1 MQEQGTGISACHL
14 RNGTY
19 GVWMRGA
26 LLRSGKS
33 GSFTALGETGQPVYR
48 AALQLREAIRR
59 KNPEMVDH
67 LAIPQSDELG
77 NQIDWYSSLDG
88 DVIPWSSAT
97 EEERAPAR
105 RQLEALKTALEEL
118 SQRFLGTDSDEPQQG
133 DKAVF
138 GKLLKRVIHFPDEN
152 FVYLVQG
159 KPVLTFWGF
168 EHAGADRNRDPLHCL
183 YQVPP
188 VFTLPPETPAPVA
201 APLAPVVP
209 VVTRPWWRRWWWW
222 LLLLPF
228 LLLLLWLLL
237 GLRGCVP
244 IPLVAVNLLPEGVVP
259 VERQVEPLPVGTAT
273 TLNGIPVTGTGANVD
288 TGAAVTGT
296 PGAEAPA
303 LEGNEAAAENA
314 GVSQDPAA
322 ETPAKAPENQT
333 APPATPTADA
343 DKAAS
348 AKAGPALSIPP
359 NAADGAADF
368 LDGQYR
374 AGAGIQD
381 RRTGKPLRLE
391 YQFKDG
397 KGEVTVHQADGSKCS
412 GPVVAA
418 MKGGSLAIDSQ
429 GQAVCGDGSTYDMPK
444 VNCRKGATTVADC
457 TGGYGK
463 DQFPMSMRQMGE

>member
-1 MQEQGTGISACHL
+1 
-14 RNGTY
+14 
-19 GVWMRGA
+19 MRGA

-77 NQIDWYSSLDG
+77 NQIDWYSGLDG

-97 EEERAPAR
+97 EEERVPAR

-118 SQRFLGTDSDEPQQG
+118 SQRFLGTESGEQQQG

-168 EHAGADRNRDPLHCL
+168 EHAGTGNRDPLHCL

-188 VFTLPPETPAPVA
+188 AFTLPPVVEAAPVV
-201 APLAPVVP
+201 APVVP
-209 VVTRPWWRRWWWW
+209 VVARPWWRRWWW

-244 IPLVAVNLLPEGVVP
+244 IPLVAVDLLPEGIVP
-259 VERQVEPLPVGTAT
+259 VEKQLEEPQLTGNAT
-273 TLNGIPVTGTGANVD
+273 TLNGVPVTGTVVGST
-288 TGAAVTGT
+288 TGTGTGTAVTETQGV
-296 PGAEAPA
+296 EAPA
-303 LEGNEAAAENA
+303 VEGNEADAAPA
-314 GVSQDPAA
+314 DLAKDPAKDPAA
-322 ETPAKAPENQT
+322 ESPATPPENKT
-333 APPATPTADA
+333 APPDITSPEAEKSTA
-343 DKAAS
+343 
-348 AKAGPALSIPP
+348 AKPGPPLSIPP
-359 NAADGAADF
+359 DAADGAAKF
-368 LDGQYR
+368 LDGQFR

-391 YQFKDG
+391 YQLKDG
-397 KGEVTVHQADGSKCS
+397 KGEVTVHQADGTKCT
-412 GPVVAA
+412 GPVSAT

-463 DQFPMSMRQMGE
+463 EQFPMSMRHVAE

>member
-1 MQEQGTGISACHL
+1 
-14 RNGTY
+14 
-19 GVWMRGA
+19 MRGA

-77 NQIDWYSSLDG
+77 NQIDWYSGLDG

-105 RQLEALKTALEEL
+105 RQLEALKTALDEL
-118 SQRFLGTDSDEPQQG
+118 SQRFLGTDPAEQQQG

-168 EHAGADRNRDPLHCL
+168 EHAGTGNRDPLHCL

-188 VFTLPPETPAPVA
+188 AFTLPPVVEAAPVV
-201 APLAPVVP
+201 APPVVP
-209 VVTRPWWRRWWWW
+209 VIARPWWRRWWW

-244 IPLVAVNLLPEGVVP
+244 IPLVAVDLLPQGVVP
-259 VERQVEPLPVGTAT
+259 VERQLEEPQLTGHAT
-273 TLNGIPVTGTGANVD
+273 TLNGVPVTGTVVGST
-288 TGAAVTGT
+288 TGTGTAVTGT
-296 PGAEAPA
+296 HDVEAPA
-303 LEGNEAAAENA
+303 VEGNEADATPADLA
-314 GVSQDPAA
+314 KDPAKDPAA
-322 ETPAKAPENQT
+322 EDPT
-333 APPATPTADA
+333 APPENKTAPPDITSPEA
-343 DKAAS
+343 EKSAA
-348 AKAGPALSIPP
+348 AKPGPPLSIPP
-359 NAADGAADF
+359 DAADGAAKF
-368 LDGQYR
+368 LDGQFR

-391 YQFKDG
+391 YQLKDG
-397 KGEVTVHQADGSKCS
+397 KGEVTVHQADGTKCS
-412 GPVVAA
+412 GPVSAT

-463 DQFPMSMRQMGE
+463 EQFPMSMRHVAE

>member
-1 MQEQGTGISACHL
+1 
-14 RNGTY
+14 
-19 GVWMRGA
+19 MRGA

-77 NQIDWYSSLDG
+77 NQIDWYSGLDG

-105 RQLEALKTALEEL
+105 RQLESLKTALEEL
-118 SQRFLGTDSDEPQQG
+118 SQRFLVTDSGEQQQG

-168 EHAGADRNRDPLHCL
+168 EHAGTGNLDPLHCL

-188 VFTLPPETPAPVA
+188 AFTLPPVVEAAPVV
-201 APLAPVVP
+201 APVVP
-209 VVTRPWWRRWWWW
+209 VVARPWWRRWWW

-244 IPLVAVNLLPEGVVP
+244 IPLVAVDLLPEGIVP
-259 VERQVEPLPVGTAT
+259 VEKQREEPQLTGNAT
-273 TLNGIPVTGTGANVD
+273 TLNGVPVTGTVVGST
-288 TGAAVTGT
+288 TGTGTGTAVTE
-296 PGAEAPA
+296 PRDVEAPA
-303 LEGNEAAAENA
+303 VDGNEADAAPADLAKDPAKDAAN
-314 GVSQDPAA
+314 DPAA
-322 ETPAKAPENQT
+322 DAPT
-333 APPATPTADA
+333 APPENKTAPPDITSPEA
-343 DKAAS
+343 EKSAA
-348 AKAGPALSIPP
+348 AKPGPPLSIPP
-359 NAADGAADF
+359 DAADGAAKF
-368 LDGQYR
+368 LDGQFR

-391 YQFKDG
+391 YQLKDG
-397 KGEVTVHQADGSKCS
+397 KGEVTVHQADGTKCT
-412 GPVVAA
+412 GPVSAT

-463 DQFPMSMRQMGE
+463 EQFPMSMRHVAE

>member
-1 MQEQGTGISACHL
+1 
-14 RNGTY
+14 
-19 GVWMRGA
+19 MRGP

-59 KNPEMVDH
+59 KKPELADH

-77 NQIDWYSSLDG
+77 NQIDWYSALDG
-88 DVIPWSSAT
+88 DVIPWTSAT

-118 SQRFLGTDSDEPQQG
+118 SQRFLSTDSGEAQQG

-138 GKLLKRVIHFPDEN
+138 GKLLKRVIHIPDEN

-168 EHAGADRNRDPLHCL
+168 EHAGTDLNRDPLHCL
-183 YQVPP
+183 YQAPPLPP
-188 VFTLPPETPAPVA
+188 VVEAPVA
-201 APLAPVVP
+201 APVVP
-209 VVTRPWWRRWWWW
+209 VVARPWWRRWWW
-222 LLLLPF
+222 LLLLPL

-244 IPLVAVNLLPEGVVP
+244 LPLVAVNLLPEGAVP
-259 VERQVEPLPVGTAT
+259 VEKQLEEPPLTGNVT
-273 TLNGIPVTGTGANVD
+273 TLNGVPVTGTVVGTTNG
-288 TGAAVTGT
+288 TGTAVTGT
-296 PGAEAPA
+296 QGAQTPAVEDNEADGAPA
-303 LEGNEAAAENA
+303 DLTKDPTK
-314 GVSQDPAA
+314 DPAA
-322 ETPAKAPENQT
+322 ENKT
-333 APPATPTADA
+333 APPENKTTPPENKTTPPDVTSSEA
-343 DKAAS
+343 DKSAA
-348 AKAGPALSIPP
+348 KKPGPPLTIPP
-359 NAADGAADF
+359 DAADGAAKF
-368 LDGQYR
+368 LDGQYN

-391 YQFKDG
+391 YQLKDG
-397 KGEVTVHQADGSKCS
+397 KGQVTVHQADGSKCS
-412 GPVVAA
+412 GPVSAT

-429 GQAVCGDGSTYDMPK
+429 GQAVCADGSTYEMPK
-444 VNCRKGATTVADC
+444 VSCRKGATTIADC

-463 DQFPMSMRQMGE
+463 EQFPMSMRQVAE

>member
-1 MQEQGTGISACHL
+1 
-14 RNGTY
+14 
-19 GVWMRGA
+19 MRGA

-59 KNPEMVDH
+59 KNPDLVDH

-77 NQIDWYSSLDG
+77 NQIDWYSALDG

-118 SQRFLGTDSDEPQQG
+118 SQRFLGTDSAEQQQG

-168 EHAGADRNRDPLHCL
+168 EHAGTGNGDPLHCL

-188 VFTLPPETPAPVA
+188 AFTPPPVVEAPAVA
-201 APLAPVVP
+201 PAVP
-209 VVTRPWWRRWWWW
+209 VVARPWWRRWWW
-222 LLLLPF
+222 LLLLPL

-244 IPLVAVNLLPEGVVP
+244 IPLVAVDLLPEGVVP
-259 VERQVEPLPVGTAT
+259 VEKHLEEPPLTGNVT
-273 TLNGIPVTGTGANVD
+273 TLNGVPVTGTVVGSGTATGTD
-288 TGAAVTGT
+288 TAVTGT
-296 PGAEAPA
+296 HDVEAPA
-303 LEGNEAAAENA
+303 VEGNEADAAPA
-314 GVSQDPAA
+314 DLTKDPAKDPAA
-322 ETPAKAPENQT
+322 ENKTTPPENKT
-333 APPATPTADA
+333 APPDVTSPEAEKSTATKP
-343 DKAAS
+343 
-348 AKAGPALSIPP
+348 GPPLSIPP
-359 NAADGAADF
+359 DAADGAARF
-368 LDGQYR
+368 LDGQYS

-391 YQFKDG
+391 YQLKDG
-397 KGEVTVHQADGSKCS
+397 KGQVTVHQADGSKCS
-412 GPVVAA
+412 GPVSAT
-418 MKGGSLAIDSQ
+418 MRGGSLAIDSQ

-463 DQFPMSMRQMGE
+463 EQFPMSMRQVAE

>member
-1 MQEQGTGISACHL
+1 
-14 RNGTY
+14 
-19 GVWMRGA
+19 MRGA

-59 KNPEMVDH
+59 KNPDLVDH

-77 NQIDWYSSLDG
+77 NQIDWYSALDG

-105 RQLEALKTALEEL
+105 RQLEALKIALEEL
-118 SQRFLGTDSDEPQQG
+118 SQRFLGTDSGEQQQG

-138 GKLLKRVIHFPDEN
+138 GKLLKRVIHIPDEN

-168 EHAGADRNRDPLHCL
+168 EHAGTDLNRDPLHCL

-188 VFTLPPETPAPVA
+188 LPPVVEAPAVP
-201 APLAPVVP
+201 PVVP
-209 VVTRPWWRRWWWW
+209 VVARPWWRRWWW
-222 LLLLPF
+222 LLLLPL

-244 IPLVAVNLLPEGVVP
+244 IPLVAVDLLPKGVVP
-259 VERQVEPLPVGTAT
+259 VEKQLEEPPLTGNVT
-273 TLNGIPVTGTGANVD
+273 TLNGIPVTGSVIGSTTG
-288 TGAAVTGT
+288 TGTAVTGAQ
-296 PGAEAPA
+296 GVESPA
-303 LEGNEAAAENA
+303 VEGNEADAAPTDLSKDPA
-314 GVSQDPAA
+314 KDPAA
-322 ETPAKAPENQT
+322 ENRT
-333 APPATPTADA
+333 APPENKTAPPDVTSPEAEKSAATKP
-343 DKAAS
+343 
-348 AKAGPALSIPP
+348 GPPLSIPP
-359 NAADGAADF
+359 DAADGAARF
-368 LDGQYR
+368 LDGQYS

-391 YQFKDG
+391 YQLKDG
-397 KGEVTVHQADGSKCS
+397 KGQVTVHQADGSKCS
-412 GPVVAA
+412 GPVSAT

-444 VNCRKGATTVADC
+444 VNCRKGATTIADC

-463 DQFPMSMRQMGE
+463 EQFPMSMRQVAE

>member
-1 MQEQGTGISACHL
+1 
-14 RNGTY
+14 
-19 GVWMRGA
+19 MRGA

-77 NQIDWYSSLDG
+77 NQIDWYSGLDG

-118 SQRFLGTDSDEPQQG
+118 SQRFLGTESGEQQQG

-168 EHAGADRNRDPLHCL
+168 EHAGTGNRDPLHCL

-188 VFTLPPETPAPVA
+188 AFTLPPVVEAAPVV
-201 APLAPVVP
+201 APVVP
-209 VVTRPWWRRWWWW
+209 VVARPWWRRWWW

-244 IPLVAVNLLPEGVVP
+244 IPLVAVDLLPEGIVP
-259 VERQVEPLPVGTAT
+259 VEKQLEEPQLTGNAT
-273 TLNGIPVTGTGANVD
+273 TLNGVPVTGTVVGST
-288 TGAAVTGT
+288 TGTGTGTAVTG
-296 PGAEAPA
+296 PHGVEAPA
-303 LEGNEAAAENA
+303 VEGNEADAAPA
-314 GVSQDPAA
+314 DLAKDSATDPATESPA
-322 ETPAKAPENQT
+322 TPPENKT
-333 APPATPTADA
+333 APPDITSPEAE
-343 DKAAS
+343 KSAA
-348 AKAGPALSIPP
+348 AKPGPPLSIPP
-359 NAADGAADF
+359 DAADGAAKF
-368 LDGQYR
+368 LDGQFR

-391 YQFKDG
+391 YQLKDG
-397 KGEVTVHQADGSKCS
+397 KGEVTVHQADGTKCT
-412 GPVVAA
+412 GPVSAT

-429 GQAVCGDGSTYDMPK
+429 GQAVCADGSTYDMPK

>member
-1 MQEQGTGISACHL
+1 
-14 RNGTY
+14 
-19 GVWMRGA
+19 MRGA

-77 NQIDWYSSLDG
+77 NQIDWYSGLDG

-105 RQLEALKTALEEL
+105 RQLEALKTALDEL
-118 SQRFLGTDSDEPQQG
+118 SQRFLGTDPAEQQQG

-168 EHAGADRNRDPLHCL
+168 EHAGTGNRDPLHCL

-188 VFTLPPETPAPVA
+188 AFTLPPVVEAAPVV
-201 APLAPVVP
+201 APPVVP
-209 VVTRPWWRRWWWW
+209 VIARPWWRRWWWW
-222 LLLLPF
+222 LLLLPL

-259 VERQVEPLPVGTAT
+259 VERQLEEPQLTGHAT
-273 TLNGIPVTGTGANVD
+273 TINGVPVTGTVVGS
-288 TGAAVTGT
+288 TTGT
-296 PGAEAPA
+296 GTVVTETQGVEAPA
-303 LEGNEAAAENA
+303 IEGNEADAAPA
-314 GVSQDPAA
+314 GVTQDPAKDPAADPAA
-322 ETPAKAPENQT
+322 EAPT
-333 APPATPTADA
+333 APPENKTAPPDITSPEA
-343 DKAAS
+343 EKSAA
-348 AKAGPALSIPP
+348 AKPGPPLSIPP
-359 NAADGAADF
+359 DAADGAAKF
-368 LDGQYR
+368 LDGQFR

-391 YQFKDG
+391 YQLKDG
-397 KGEVTVHQADGSKCS
+397 KGEVTVHQADGTKCS
-412 GPVVAA
+412 GPVSAT

-463 DQFPMSMRQMGE
+463 EQFPMSMRHVAE

>member
-1 MQEQGTGISACHL
+1 
-14 RNGTY
+14 
-19 GVWMRGA
+19 MRGA

-77 NQIDWYSSLDG
+77 NQIDWYSGLDG

-105 RQLEALKTALEEL
+105 RQLEALKTALDEL
-118 SQRFLGTDSDEPQQG
+118 SQRFLGTDPAEQQQG

-168 EHAGADRNRDPLHCL
+168 EHAGTGNRDPLHCL

-188 VFTLPPETPAPVA
+188 AFTLPPVVEAAPVV
-201 APLAPVVP
+201 APPVVP
-209 VVTRPWWRRWWWW
+209 VIARPWWRRWWWW
-222 LLLLPF
+222 LLLLPL

-244 IPLVAVNLLPEGVVP
+244 IPLVAVDLLPQGVVP
-259 VERQVEPLPVGTAT
+259 VERQLEEPQLTGHAT
-273 TLNGIPVTGTGANVD
+273 TLNGVPVTGTVVGST
-288 TGAAVTGT
+288 TGTGTAVTGT
-296 PGAEAPA
+296 HDVEAPA
-303 LEGNEAAAENA
+303 VEGNEADAAPA
-314 GVSQDPAA
+314 DLAKDPAKDPAA
-322 ETPAKAPENQT
+322 EDPT
-333 APPATPTADA
+333 APPENKTAPPDITSPEA
-343 DKAAS
+343 EKSAA
-348 AKAGPALSIPP
+348 AKPGPPLSIPP
-359 NAADGAADF
+359 DAADGAAKF
-368 LDGQYR
+368 LDGQFR

-391 YQFKDG
+391 YQLKDG
-397 KGEVTVHQADGSKCS
+397 KGEVTVHQADGTKCS
-412 GPVVAA
+412 GPVSAT

-463 DQFPMSMRQMGE
+463 EQFPMSMRHVAE

>member
-1 MQEQGTGISACHL
+1 
-14 RNGTY
+14 
-19 GVWMRGA
+19 MRGA
-26 LLRSGKS
+26 LLRSGTS

-77 NQIDWYSSLDG
+77 NQIDWYSGLDG

-105 RQLEALKTALEEL
+105 RQLEALKTALDDL
-118 SQRFLGTDSDEPQQG
+118 SQRFLGNDPAEQQQG

-168 EHAGADRNRDPLHCL
+168 EHAGADRNRDPLRCL

-188 VFTLPPETPAPVA
+188 VLTPPPVVETAPVA
-201 APLAPVVP
+201 AAPVVP
-209 VVTRPWWRRWWWW
+209 VAAPRPWWRRWWW

-244 IPLVAVNLLPEGVVP
+244 IPPLTVDLLPNGV
-259 VERQVEPLPVGTAT
+259 LPVHNAQDEPRLSGSGTN
-273 TLNGIPVTGTGANVD
+273 LNGLDVTGSASGLSTGNGSAPGLDNPPD
-288 TGAAVTGT
+288 GA
-296 PGAEAPA
+296 PGVEAPPLDENKA
-303 LEGNEAAAENA
+303 DAAPADPA
-314 GVSQDPAA
+314 KDPAA
-322 ETPAKAPENQT
+322 DLPVPPPENKT
-333 APPATPTADA
+333 APPDVTTPDA
-343 DKAAS
+343 EKAAA
-348 AKAGPALSIPP
+348 AKPGPALSIPP
-359 NAADGAADF
+359 DAADGAAKF

-397 KGEVTVHQADGSKCS
+397 KGEVTVLQADGSKCS
-412 GPVVAA
+412 GPVSAA

-444 VNCRKGATTVADC
+444 VNCRNGATTVADC

>member
-1 MQEQGTGISACHL
+1 
-14 RNGTY
+14 
-19 GVWMRGA
+19 MRGA

-59 KNPEMVDH
+59 KNPDLVDH

-77 NQIDWYSSLDG
+77 NQIDWYSALDG

-118 SQRFLGTDSDEPQQG
+118 SQRFLVTDSGEQQQG

-168 EHAGADRNRDPLHCL
+168 EHAGSGISDPLHCL

-188 VFTLPPETPAPVA
+188 AFTLPPVVE
-201 APLAPVVP
+201 APVVAP
-209 VVTRPWWRRWWWW
+209 VVARPWWRRWWWW
-222 LLLLPF
+222 LLLLPL

-244 IPLVAVNLLPEGVVP
+244 IPLVAVDLLPEGIVP
-259 VERQVEPLPVGTAT
+259 VEKQLEEPQLPGNVT
-273 TLNGIPVTGTGANVD
+273 TLNGVPVTGTVIGS
-288 TGAAVTGT
+288 TTGT
-296 PGAEAPA
+296 GTVVPGTQGVETPGV
-303 LEGNEAAAENA
+303 EGNEADAAPA
-314 GVSQDPAA
+314 DLTKDPAKDPAA
-322 ETPAKAPENQT
+322 ENKAAPPENKT
-333 APPATPTADA
+333 APPDVTSPEAE
-343 DKAAS
+343 KSAA
-348 AKAGPALSIPP
+348 AKAGPPLSIPP
-359 NAADGAADF
+359 DVADGAAKF
-368 LDGQYR
+368 LDGQYN

-391 YQFKDG
+391 YQLKDG
-397 KGEVTVHQADGSKCS
+397 KGQVTVHQADGSKCS
-412 GPVVAA
+412 GPVSAT

-444 VNCRKGATTVADC
+444 VNCRPGATTVADC

-463 DQFPMSMRQMGE
+463 DQFPMSMRQVAE

>member
-1 MQEQGTGISACHL
+1 
-14 RNGTY
+14 
-19 GVWMRGA
+19 MRGA

-77 NQIDWYSSLDG
+77 NQIDWYSGIDG

-105 RQLEALKTALEEL
+105 RQLEALKTALEDL
-118 SQRFLGTDSDEPQQG
+118 SHRFLGTEPGEPQQQG

-168 EHAGADRNRDPLHCL
+168 EHAGADRERDPLHCL

-188 VFTLPPETPAPVA
+188 VFTLPPVVEAPVTAPVTAPVA
-201 APLAPVVP
+201 AVVP
-209 VVTRPWWRRWWWW
+209 VVSRPWWRRWWWW

-244 IPLVAVNLLPEGVVP
+244 IPLVAVDLLPEGVVP
-259 VERQVEPLPVGTAT
+259 VERQVDPAITGNSA
-273 TLNGIPVTGTGANVD
+273 TLNGIPVTGTGASVD
-288 TGAAVTGT
+288 TGAAVVGTETATG
-296 PGAEAPA
+296 PGEAPA
-303 LEGNEAAAENA
+303 IDGTEADAAKTDVTQEP
-314 GVSQDPAA
+314 SA
-322 ETPAKAPENQT
+322 ETPANAPDNQT
-333 APPATPTADA
+333 APPAVPAADA
-343 DKAAS
+343 DKAAT

-359 NAADGAADF
+359 DAADGAADF

-412 GPVVAA
+412 GPVSAA

>member
-1 MQEQGTGISACHL
+1 
-14 RNGTY
+14 
-19 GVWMRGA
+19 MRGA

-59 KNPEMVDH
+59 KNPDLVDH

-77 NQIDWYSSLDG
+77 NQIDWYSALDG

-105 RQLEALKTALEEL
+105 RQLEALKSALEEL
-118 SQRFLGTDSDEPQQG
+118 SQRFLGTDSAEQQQG
-133 DKAVF
+133 DKVVF

-168 EHAGADRNRDPLHCL
+168 EHAGTGNGDPLHCL
-183 YQVPP
+183 YQIPP
-188 VFTLPPETPAPVA
+188 AFTLPPVVEAPVV
-201 APLAPVVP
+201 APVVP
-209 VVTRPWWRRWWWW
+209 VVSRPWWRRWWW

-244 IPLVAVNLLPEGVVP
+244 IPLVAVDLLPEGLVP
-259 VERQVEPLPVGTAT
+259 VEKQLEEPPLTGNVMM
-273 TLNGIPVTGTGANVD
+273 LNGVPVTGTVVGSSTV

-296 PGAEAPA
+296 HDVEAPA
-303 LEGNEAAAENA
+303 VEGNKADAAPADLAEDPA
-314 GVSQDPAA
+314 KDPAA
-322 ETPAKAPENQT
+322 ENKT
-333 APPATPTADA
+333 APPDVTSPEAE
-343 DKAAS
+343 KSAA
-348 AKAGPALSIPP
+348 AKPGPPLSIPP
-359 NAADGAADF
+359 DAADGAAKF
-368 LDGQYR
+368 LDGQYS

-391 YQFKDG
+391 YQLKDG
-397 KGEVTVHQADGSKCS
+397 KGQVTVHQADGSKCS
-412 GPVVAA
+412 GPVSAT

-444 VNCRKGATTVADC
+444 INCRQGATTVADC

-463 DQFPMSMRQMGE
+463 DQFPMSMRQVAE

>member
-1 MQEQGTGISACHL
+1 M
-14 RNGTY
+14 
-19 GVWMRGA
+19 
-26 LLRSGKS
+26 
-33 GSFTALGETGQPVYR
+33 
-48 AALQLREAIRR
+48 REAIRR
-59 KNPEMVDH
+59 KNPELVDH

-77 NQIDWYSSLDG
+77 NQIDWYSALDG

-118 SQRFLGTDSDEPQQG
+118 SQRFLGTDSAEQPQG

-168 EHAGADRNRDPLHCL
+168 EHAGTGNGDPLHCL

-188 VFTLPPETPAPVA
+188 AFTLPPEVEAPVV
-201 APLAPVVP
+201 PPVVP
-209 VVTRPWWRRWWWW
+209 VVARPWWRRWWW
-222 LLLLPF
+222 LLLLPL

-244 IPLVAVNLLPEGVVP
+244 IPLVAVDLLPDGVVP
-259 VERQVEPLPVGTAT
+259 VEKQLEEPPLTGNVT
-273 TLNGIPVTGTGANVD
+273 TLNNVPVTGTVIGST
-288 TGAAVTGT
+288 TGTGTAVTGT
-296 PGAEAPA
+296 HGVETPA
-303 LEGNEAAAENA
+303 VEGNEADMAPADLTKDPA
-314 GVSQDPAA
+314 IDPAA
-322 ETPAKAPENQT
+322 ENKTEPPENKT
-333 APPATPTADA
+333 APPDVTSPEAEKP
-343 DKAAS
+343 AA
-348 AKAGPALSIPP
+348 AKPGPPLSIPP
-359 NAADGAADF
+359 DAADGAAKF
-368 LDGQYR
+368 LDGQYS

-391 YQFKDG
+391 YQLKDG
-397 KGEVTVHQADGSKCS
+397 KGQVTVHQADGSKCS
-412 GPVVAA
+412 GPVSAT

-444 VNCRKGATTVADC
+444 VSCRPGATTIADC

-463 DQFPMSMRQMGE
+463 EQFPMSMRQVAE

>member
-1 MQEQGTGISACHL
+1 
-14 RNGTY
+14 
-19 GVWMRGA
+19 MRGA

-59 KNPEMVDH
+59 KNPDLVDH

-77 NQIDWYSSLDG
+77 NQIDWYSGLDG

-118 SQRFLGTDSDEPQQG
+118 SQRFLGTDPAEQEQG

-168 EHAGADRNRDPLHCL
+168 EHAGTGNGDPLHCL

-188 VFTLPPETPAPVA
+188 AFTLPPVVEAPVV
-201 APLAPVVP
+201 APVVP
-209 VVTRPWWRRWWWW
+209 VVARPWWRRWWW

-244 IPLVAVNLLPEGVVP
+244 LPLVAVDLLPEGVVP
-259 VERQVEPLPVGTAT
+259 VEKQLAEPTLTGNVT
-273 TLNGIPVTGTGANVD
+273 TLNGVPGTGTVVGSSTGTG
-288 TGAAVTGT
+288 TGTAVTGT
-296 PGAEAPA
+296 HDVEAPA
-303 LEGNEAAAENA
+303 VEGNEADAAPADLAEDPA
-314 GVSQDPAA
+314 KDPAA
-322 ETPAKAPENQT
+322 ESPT
-333 APPATPTADA
+333 APPENKTAPPDVTSPEA
-343 DKAAS
+343 EKSAA
-348 AKAGPALSIPP
+348 AKPGPPLSIPP
-359 NAADGAADF
+359 DAADGAAKF
-368 LDGQYR
+368 LDGQYS

-391 YQFKDG
+391 YQLKDG
-397 KGEVTVHQADGSKCS
+397 KGQVTVHQADGSKCS
-412 GPVVAA
+412 GPVSAT

-463 DQFPMSMRQMGE
+463 EQFPMSMRQVAE

>member
-1 MQEQGTGISACHL
+1 
-14 RNGTY
+14 
-19 GVWMRGA
+19 MRGA

-77 NQIDWYSSLDG
+77 NQIDWYSGLDG

-105 RQLEALKTALEEL
+105 QQLEALKTALNEL
-118 SQRFLGTDSDEPQQG
+118 SQRFLGSDPAEQQQG

-183 YQVPP
+183 YSAPL
-188 VFTLPPETPAPVA
+188 VFTLPPVVAEPVTAPV
-201 APLAPVVP
+201 APVVP
-209 VVTRPWWRRWWWW
+209 VVVRPWWRRWWWW

-237 GLRGCVP
+237 GMRGCVP
-244 IPLVAVNLLPEGVVP
+244 IPLVAVDLLPSGVVP
-259 VERQVEPLPVGTAT
+259 IDHQTEEPQLTGNAA
-273 TLNGIPVTGTGANVD
+273 TLNGVPVTGTVPAAANEP
-288 TGAAVTGT
+288 AVEGT
-296 PGAEAPA
+296 HAVEAPA
-303 LEGNEAAAENA
+303 VEGPEADAAPA
-314 GVSQDPAA
+314 DITQDPAVEA
-322 ETPAKAPENQT
+322 PTAPTQTPTAPN
-333 APPATPTADA
+333 APPAVTPPDA
-343 DKAAS
+343 EKAAA
-348 AKAGPALSIPP
+348 AKPGPALSIPAD
-359 NAADGAADF
+359 AADGAADF

-412 GPVVAA
+412 GPVTAA

-463 DQFPMSMRQMGE
+463 DQFPMSMRQTGE

>member
-1 MQEQGTGISACHL
+1 
-14 RNGTY
+14 
-19 GVWMRGA
+19 MRGA

-59 KNPEMVDH
+59 KNPDLVDH

-77 NQIDWYSSLDG
+77 NQIDWYSALDG

-118 SQRFLGTDSDEPQQG
+118 SQRFLGTDSAEQQQG

-168 EHAGADRNRDPLHCL
+168 EHAGTGNGDPLHCL

-188 VFTLPPETPAPVA
+188 AFTLPPVVEPPVVAPVM
-201 APLAPVVP
+201 PVVA
-209 VVTRPWWRRWWWW
+209 RPWWRRWWWW
-222 LLLLPF
+222 LLLLPL

-244 IPLVAVNLLPEGVVP
+244 IPLVAVDLLPDGVVP
-259 VERQVEPLPVGTAT
+259 VEKQLAEPPLTGNVTTVNGVPVSGTVIGST
-273 TLNGIPVTGTGANVD
+273 TGTG
-288 TGAAVTGT
+288 TAVTGT
-296 PGAEAPA
+296 QGVETPA
-303 LEGNEAAAENA
+303 VEGNEADMAPADLSKDPA
-314 GVSQDPAA
+314 IDPAA
-322 ETPAKAPENQT
+322 ENKT
-333 APPATPTADA
+333 APPENKAATPENKTAPPDVTSPEA
-343 DKAAS
+343 EKS
-348 AKAGPALSIPP
+348 AVAKPGPPLSIPP
-359 NAADGAADF
+359 DAADGAARF
-368 LDGQYR
+368 LDGQYS

-391 YQFKDG
+391 YQLKDG
-397 KGEVTVHQADGSKCS
+397 KGQVTVHQADGSKCS
-412 GPVVAA
+412 GPVSAT

-444 VNCRKGATTVADC
+444 INCRPGATTVADC

-463 DQFPMSMRQMGE
+463 DQFPMSMRQVAE

>member
-1 MQEQGTGISACHL
+1 
-14 RNGTY
+14 
-19 GVWMRGA
+19 MRGA

-59 KNPEMVDH
+59 KNPELVDH

-77 NQIDWYSSLDG
+77 NRIDWYSALDG

-118 SQRFLGTDSDEPQQG
+118 SQRFLVTDSGEQQQG

-168 EHAGADRNRDPLHCL
+168 EHAGTGNLDPLHCL

-188 VFTLPPETPAPVA
+188 AFTLPPVVEAAPVV
-201 APLAPVVP
+201 APVVP
-209 VVTRPWWRRWWWW
+209 VVARPWWRRWWW

-244 IPLVAVNLLPEGVVP
+244 IPLVAVDLLPEGIVP
-259 VERQVEPLPVGTAT
+259 AEKQLEEPQLTGNAT
-273 TLNGIPVTGTGANVD
+273 TLNGVPVTGTVVGST
-288 TGAAVTGT
+288 TGTGTGTAVTEPRGV
-296 PGAEAPA
+296 EAPA
-303 LEGNEAAAENA
+303 VDGNEADAAPADLAKDPAEDAAN
-314 GVSQDPAA
+314 DPAA
-322 ETPAKAPENQT
+322 EAPT
-333 APPATPTADA
+333 APPENKTAPPDITSPEA
-343 DKAAS
+343 EKSAA
-348 AKAGPALSIPP
+348 AKPGPPLSIPP
-359 NAADGAADF
+359 DAADGAAKF
-368 LDGQYR
+368 LDGQFR

-391 YQFKDG
+391 YQLKDG
-397 KGEVTVHQADGSKCS
+397 KGEVTVHQADGTKCT
-412 GPVVAA
+412 GPVSAT

-429 GQAVCGDGSTYDMPK
+429 SQAVCGDGSTYDMPK

-463 DQFPMSMRQMGE
+463 EQFPMSMRHVAE

>member
-1 MQEQGTGISACHL
+1 
-14 RNGTY
+14 
-19 GVWMRGA
+19 MRGA

-59 KNPEMVDH
+59 KNPDMVDH

-77 NQIDWYSSLDG
+77 NQIDWYSGIEG

-105 RQLEALKTALEEL
+105 RQLEALKTALDEL
-118 SQRFLGTDSDEPQQG
+118 SQRFLGTEPAEQQQG

-168 EHAGADRNRDPLHCL
+168 EHAGTGNRDPLHCL

-188 VFTLPPETPAPVA
+188 VFTLPPVVEEPVV
-201 APLAPVVP
+201 APVVP
-209 VVTRPWWRRWWWW
+209 VVARPWWRRWWW
-222 LLLLPF
+222 LLLLPL

-244 IPLVAVNLLPEGVVP
+244 IPLVAVDLLPEGIVP
-259 VERQVEPLPVGTAT
+259 VENQLEEPQLTGNVT
-273 TLNGIPVTGTGANVD
+273 TLNGVPVTGTVAGST
-288 TGAAVTGT
+288 TGTAVTGT
-296 PGAEAPA
+296 QGSEAPA
-303 LEGNEAAAENA
+303 LAGNEADAATA
-314 GVSQDPAA
+314 GITQDPAA
-322 ETPAKAPENQT
+322 ESPT
-333 APPATPTADA
+333 APPAPPEAEAEAKTEAPVTTPPDA
-343 DKAAS
+343 QKSAA
-348 AKAGPALSIPP
+348 AAATTKPGPALSIPP
-359 NAADGAADF
+359 DAADGAAKF

-391 YQFKDG
+391 YQLKDG
-397 KGEVTVHQADGSKCS
+397 KGEVTVHQADGTKCS
-412 GPVVAA
+412 GPVSAT

>member
-1 MQEQGTGISACHL
+1 
-14 RNGTY
+14 
-19 GVWMRGA
+19 MRGA

-59 KNPEMVDH
+59 KNPDLVDH

-77 NQIDWYSSLDG
+77 NQIDWYSALDG

-118 SQRFLGTDSDEPQQG
+118 SQRFLGTESGEQQQG

-138 GKLLKRVIHFPDEN
+138 GKLLKRVIHIPDEN

-168 EHAGADRNRDPLHCL
+168 EHAGTDLNRDPLHCL
-183 YQVPP
+183 YQVP
-188 VFTLPPETPAPVA
+188 TPAPAVE
-201 APLAPVVP
+201 APVIAPIVP
-209 VVTRPWWRRWWWW
+209 VVARPWWRRWWWW
-222 LLLLPF
+222 LLLPL

-244 IPLVAVNLLPEGVVP
+244 VPLVAVDLLPKGIVP
-259 VERQVEPLPVGTAT
+259 VEKQLEEPPLTGNVT
-273 TLNGIPVTGTGANVD
+273 TLNGVPVTGTVIGST
-288 TGAAVTGT
+288 TGTGTAVTGT
-296 PGAEAPA
+296 QGEVPA
-303 LEGNEAAAENA
+303 VGGNEGNEADAAPADLAMDPSKDPAKDLAAE
-314 GVSQDPAA
+314 SP
-322 ETPAKAPENQT
+322 T
-333 APPATPTADA
+333 APPENKTTPPDVTSPDA
-343 DKAAS
+343 EKSAA
-348 AKAGPALSIPP
+348 AKPGPPLSIPP
-359 NAADGAADF
+359 DAADGAAKF
-368 LDGQYR
+368 LDGQYN

-391 YQFKDG
+391 YQLKDG
-397 KGEVTVHQADGSKCS
+397 KGQVTVHQADGSKCS
-412 GPVVAA
+412 GPVSAT

-444 VNCRKGATTVADC
+444 VNCRPGATTVADC
-457 TGGYGK
+457 TGGYGTE
-463 DQFPMSMRQMGE
+463 QFPMSMRQAAEKTE

>member
-1 MQEQGTGISACHL
+1 
-14 RNGTY
+14 
-19 GVWMRGA
+19 MRGA

-77 NQIDWYSSLDG
+77 NQIDWYSGLDG

-105 RQLEALKTALEEL
+105 RQLEALKTSLDEL
-118 SQRFLGTDSDEPQQG
+118 SQRFLGTDPAEQQQG

-168 EHAGADRNRDPLHCL
+168 EHAGTGNRDPLHCL

-188 VFTLPPETPAPVA
+188 AFTLPPVVEAAPVVT
-201 APLAPVVP
+201 PPVVP
-209 VVTRPWWRRWWWW
+209 VIARPWWRRWWW
-222 LLLLPF
+222 LLLLPL

-259 VERQVEPLPVGTAT
+259 VERQLEEPQLTGHAT
-273 TLNGIPVTGTGANVD
+273 TLNGVPVTGTVVGST
-288 TGAAVTGT
+288 TGTGTAVTGT
-296 PGAEAPA
+296 QDVEAPA
-303 LEGNEAAAENA
+303 VEGNEADAAPA
-314 GVSQDPAA
+314 GVTQDPAKDPTADPTA
-322 ETPAKAPENQT
+322 ESPT
-333 APPATPTADA
+333 APPENKTAPPDITSPEA
-343 DKAAS
+343 EKSAA
-348 AKAGPALSIPP
+348 AKPGPPLSIPP
-359 NAADGAADF
+359 DAADGAAKF
-368 LDGQYR
+368 LDGQFR

-391 YQFKDG
+391 YQLKDG
-397 KGEVTVHQADGSKCS
+397 KGEVIVHQADGTKCS
-412 GPVVAA
+412 GPVSAT

-463 DQFPMSMRQMGE
+463 EQFPMSMRHVAE

>member
-1 MQEQGTGISACHL
+1 
-14 RNGTY
+14 
-19 GVWMRGA
+19 MRGA

-59 KNPEMVDH
+59 KNPDLVDH

-77 NQIDWYSSLDG
+77 NQIDWYSALDG

-118 SQRFLGTDSDEPQQG
+118 SQRFLVTDSGEQQQG

-168 EHAGADRNRDPLHCL
+168 EHAGSGISDPLYCL

-188 VFTLPPETPAPVA
+188 AFTLPPVVE
-201 APLAPVVP
+201 APVVAP
-209 VVTRPWWRRWWWW
+209 VVARPWWRRWWWW
-222 LLLLPF
+222 LLLLPL

-244 IPLVAVNLLPEGVVP
+244 IPLVAVDLLPEGIVP
-259 VERQVEPLPVGTAT
+259 VEKQLEEPQLPGNVT
-273 TLNGIPVTGTGANVD
+273 TLNGVPVTGTVIGS
-288 TGAAVTGT
+288 TTGT
-296 PGAEAPA
+296 GTVVPGTQGLETPGV
-303 LEGNEAAAENA
+303 EGNEAGAAPA
-314 GVSQDPAA
+314 DLTKDPAKDPAA
-322 ETPAKAPENQT
+322 ENKAAPPENKT
-333 APPATPTADA
+333 APPDVTSPEAE
-343 DKAAS
+343 KSAA
-348 AKAGPALSIPP
+348 AKAGPPLSIPP
-359 NAADGAADF
+359 DAADGAAKF
-368 LDGQYR
+368 LDGQYN

-391 YQFKDG
+391 YQLKDG
-397 KGEVTVHQADGSKCS
+397 KGQVTVHQADGSKCS
-412 GPVVAA
+412 GPVSAT

-444 VNCRKGATTVADC
+444 VNCRPGATTVADC

-463 DQFPMSMRQMGE
+463 DQFPMSMRQVAE

>member
-1 MQEQGTGISACHL
+1 
-14 RNGTY
+14 
-19 GVWMRGA
+19 MRGA

-77 NQIDWYSSLDG
+77 NQIDWYSGLDG

-201 APLAPVVP
+201 APLAPLVP
-209 VVTRPWWRRWWWW
+209 VVTRPWWRRWWW
-222 LLLLPF
+222 LLLLPL

-244 IPLVAVNLLPEGVVP
+244 IPLVAVDLLPEGVVP

-273 TLNGIPVTGTGANVD
+273 TLNGIPVTGTSANVD
-288 TGAAVTGT
+288 TGAAVPGT

-303 LEGNEAAAENA
+303 IEGDEAAAENA

-333 APPATPTADA
+333 APLATPTADA

>member
-1 MQEQGTGISACHL
+1 
-14 RNGTY
+14 
-19 GVWMRGA
+19 MRGA

-59 KNPEMVDH
+59 KNPDLVDH

-77 NQIDWYSSLDG
+77 NQIDWYSALDG

-118 SQRFLGTDSDEPQQG
+118 SQRFLATESGEQQQG

-138 GKLLKRVIHFPDEN
+138 GKLLKRVIHIPDEN

-168 EHAGADRNRDPLHCL
+168 EHAGTDFNRDPLHCL
-183 YQVPP
+183 YQAPP
-188 VFTLPPETPAPVA
+188 VVEAPVV
-201 APLAPVVP
+201 APVVP
-209 VVTRPWWRRWWWW
+209 VVARPWWRRWWWW
-222 LLLLPF
+222 LLLPL

-244 IPLVAVNLLPEGVVP
+244 IPLVAVDLLPKGIVP
-259 VERQVEPLPVGTAT
+259 VEKQLEAPQLPGNVT
-273 TLNGIPVTGTGANVD
+273 TLNGVPVTGTVIGST
-288 TGAAVTGT
+288 TGTGTAVTGT
-296 PGAEAPA
+296 QGMEAPA
-303 LEGNEAAAENA
+303 VEGNEADAAATDLAKDPAKEPA
-314 GVSQDPAA
+314 KDPAA
-322 ETPAKAPENQT
+322 ES
-333 APPATPTADA
+333 PATPPENKTTPPDVTSPEAE
-343 DKAAS
+343 KSAA
-348 AKAGPALSIPP
+348 AKAGPPLSIPP
-359 NAADGAADF
+359 DAADGAAKF
-368 LDGQYR
+368 LDGQYN

-391 YQFKDG
+391 YQLKDG
-397 KGEVTVHQADGSKCS
+397 KGQVTVHQADGSKCS
-412 GPVVAA
+412 GPVSAT

-444 VNCRKGATTVADC
+444 VNCRPGATTVADC
-457 TGGYGK
+457 TGGYGTE
-463 DQFPMSMRQMGE
+463 QFPMSMRQAAEKTE

>member
-1 MQEQGTGISACHL
+1 
-14 RNGTY
+14 
-19 GVWMRGA
+19 MRGA

-77 NQIDWYSSLDG
+77 NQIDWYSGLDG

-97 EEERAPAR
+97 EEERVPAR

-118 SQRFLGTDSDEPQQG
+118 SQRFLGTESGEQQQG

-168 EHAGADRNRDPLHCL
+168 EHAGTGNRDPLHCL

-188 VFTLPPETPAPVA
+188 AFTLPPVVEAAPVV
-201 APLAPVVP
+201 APVVP
-209 VVTRPWWRRWWWW
+209 VVARPWWRRWWW

-244 IPLVAVNLLPEGVVP
+244 IPLVAVDLLPEGIVP
-259 VERQVEPLPVGTAT
+259 VEKQLEEPQLTGNAT
-273 TLNGIPVTGTGANVD
+273 TLNGVPVTGTVVGST
-288 TGAAVTGT
+288 TGTGTGTAVTETQGV
-296 PGAEAPA
+296 EAPA
-303 LEGNEAAAENA
+303 VEGNEADAAPA
-314 GVSQDPAA
+314 DLAKDPAKDPAA
-322 ETPAKAPENQT
+322 ESPATPPENKT
-333 APPATPTADA
+333 APPDITSPEAE
-343 DKAAS
+343 KSAA
-348 AKAGPALSIPP
+348 AKPGPPLSIPP
-359 NAADGAADF
+359 DAADGAAKF
-368 LDGQYR
+368 LDGQFR

-391 YQFKDG
+391 YQLKDG
-397 KGEVTVHQADGSKCS
+397 KGEVTVHQADGTKCT
-412 GPVVAA
+412 GPVSAT
-418 MKGGSLAIDSQ
+418 MKSGSLAIDSQ
-429 GQAVCGDGSTYDMPK
+429 GQAVCADGSTYDMPK

-463 DQFPMSMRQMGE
+463 EQFPMSMRHVAE

>member
-1 MQEQGTGISACHL
+1 
-14 RNGTY
+14 
-19 GVWMRGA
+19 MRGA

-59 KNPEMVDH
+59 KNPELVDH

-77 NQIDWYSSLDG
+77 NQIDWYSGLDG

-105 RQLEALKTALEEL
+105 RQLEALKTALDEL
-118 SQRFLGTDSDEPQQG
+118 SLRFLGTDPAEQQQG

-183 YQVPP
+183 YSVPP
-188 VFTLPPETPAPVA
+188 VFTLPPVVEAPVV
-201 APLAPVVP
+201 APVVP
-209 VVTRPWWRRWWWW
+209 VVIARPWWRRWWW

-244 IPLVAVNLLPEGVVP
+244 IPLVAVDLLPTGLVP
-259 VERQVEPLPVGTAT
+259 VDNQREEPQLTGTAT
-273 TLNGIPVTGTGANVD
+273 TLNGVPVTGTVAGSSTA
-288 TGAAVTGT
+288 AAVEGT
-296 PGAEAPA
+296 HGVEAPA
-303 LEGNEAAAENA
+303 VEGDEADAAPA
-314 GVSQDPAA
+314 DITQDPAA
-322 ETPAKAPENQT
+322 EAPATPPENKT
-333 APPATPTADA
+333 APPAVTPPDA
-343 DKAAS
+343 EKAAA
-348 AKAGPALSIPP
+348 AKPGPALSIPP
-359 NAADGAADF
+359 DAADGAADF

-412 GPVVAA
+412 GPVTAA

-463 DQFPMSMRQMGE
+463 DQFPMSMRQAGE

>member
-1 MQEQGTGISACHL
+1 
-14 RNGTY
+14 
-19 GVWMRGA
+19 MRGA

-77 NQIDWYSSLDG
+77 NQIDWYSGLDG

-105 RQLEALKTALEEL
+105 RQLEALKTALDEL
-118 SQRFLGTDSDEPQQG
+118 SQRFLGTDSGEQQQG

-168 EHAGADRNRDPLHCL
+168 EHAGTGNRDPLHCL

-188 VFTLPPETPAPVA
+188 AFTLPPVVEAAPVV
-201 APLAPVVP
+201 APVVP
-209 VVTRPWWRRWWWW
+209 VVARPWWRRWWW

-244 IPLVAVNLLPEGVVP
+244 IPLVAVDLLPEGIVP
-259 VERQVEPLPVGTAT
+259 VEKQLEEPQLTGNAT
-273 TLNGIPVTGTGANVD
+273 TLNGVPVTGTVVGSTAG
-288 TGAAVTGT
+288 TGTGTAVTEPHGV
-296 PGAEAPA
+296 EAPA
-303 LEGNEAAAENA
+303 VEGNEADAAPADLAKDPAKDAAN
-314 GVSQDPAA
+314 DPAA
-322 ETPAKAPENQT
+322 EAPT
-333 APPATPTADA
+333 APPENKTAPPDITSPEA
-343 DKAAS
+343 EKSAA
-348 AKAGPALSIPP
+348 AKPGPPLSIPP
-359 NAADGAADF
+359 DAADG
-368 LDGQYR
+368 
-374 AGAGIQD
+374 
-381 RRTGKPLRLE
+381 
-391 YQFKDG
+391 
-397 KGEVTVHQADGSKCS
+397 
-412 GPVVAA
+412 
-418 MKGGSLAIDSQ
+418 
-429 GQAVCGDGSTYDMPK
+429 
-444 VNCRKGATTVADC
+444 
-457 TGGYGK
+457 
-463 DQFPMSMRQMGE
+463 

>member
-1 MQEQGTGISACHL
+1 
-14 RNGTY
+14 
-19 GVWMRGA
+19 MRGA

-59 KNPEMVDH
+59 KNPDLVDH

-77 NQIDWYSSLDG
+77 NQIDWYSALDG

-118 SQRFLGTDSDEPQQG
+118 SQRFLGTESGEQQQG

-138 GKLLKRVIHFPDEN
+138 GKLLKRVIHIPDEN

-168 EHAGADRNRDPLHCL
+168 EHAGTDLNRDPLHCL
-183 YQVPP
+183 YQVP
-188 VFTLPPETPAPVA
+188 TPAPAVE
-201 APLAPVVP
+201 APVIAPIVP
-209 VVTRPWWRRWWWW
+209 VVARPWWRRWWWW
-222 LLLLPF
+222 LLLPL

-244 IPLVAVNLLPEGVVP
+244 IPLVAVDLLPKGIVP
-259 VERQVEPLPVGTAT
+259 VEKQLEEPPLTGNVT
-273 TLNGIPVTGTGANVD
+273 TLNGVPVTGTVIGST
-288 TGAAVTGT
+288 TGTGTAVTGT
-296 PGAEAPA
+296 QGEVPA
-303 LEGNEAAAENA
+303 VGGNEGNEADAAPADLAKDPSKDPAKDLAAE
-314 GVSQDPAA
+314 SP
-322 ETPAKAPENQT
+322 T
-333 APPATPTADA
+333 APPENKTTPPDVTSPDA
-343 DKAAS
+343 EKSAA
-348 AKAGPALSIPP
+348 AKPGPPLSIPP
-359 NAADGAADF
+359 DAADGAAKF
-368 LDGQYR
+368 LDGQYN

-391 YQFKDG
+391 YQLKDG
-397 KGEVTVHQADGSKCS
+397 KGQVTVHQADGSKCS
-412 GPVVAA
+412 GPVSAT

-444 VNCRKGATTVADC
+444 VNCRPGATTVADC